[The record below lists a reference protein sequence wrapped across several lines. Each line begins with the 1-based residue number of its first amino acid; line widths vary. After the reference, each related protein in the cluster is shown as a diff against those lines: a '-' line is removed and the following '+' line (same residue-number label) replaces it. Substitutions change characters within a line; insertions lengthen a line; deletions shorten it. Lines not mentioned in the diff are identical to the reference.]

1 MPDKQ
6 DLILVEVDEA
16 LGSATITLNR
26 PEKRNALTAAMM
38 DEIANVYNDLGSRPN
53 IKVVV
58 ICGAGAAFC
67 GGADR
72 KAYPGDL
79 SAGPLDSDRRHA
91 LRIGER
97 LVEAIQG
104 CSAVTIA
111 KLHGAVVGGGMVIA
125 LASDIR
131 VASESAA
138 LSLPETA
145 IGLPLAWS
153 ATPLVIDE
161 VGSLLARELILL
173 GRVFT
178 AQEAKNAGMINA
190 VVAENALDATVQ
202 DYIETVIKRDT
213 AAVITSKMQFAA
225 LRKGRAMGDIT
236 MFDSLLLHYSTQL
249 DTVRH
254 AFGAESLTQ
263 PAAEQFAEI
272 GKA

>member
-6 DLILVEVDEA
+6 NLILVDIDET

-38 DEIANVYNDLGSRPN
+38 EEIANIYNDLGSRPN
-53 IKVVV
+53 IKTVV
-58 ICGAGAAFC
+58 ICGAGTAFC

-72 KAYPGDL
+72 KAYPGEL
-79 SAGPLDSDRRHA
+79 SSGPLDSDRRNA
-91 LRIGER
+91 LRVGER
-97 LVEAIQG
+97 LVAAIQG

-125 LASDIR
+125 LASDLR
-131 VASESAA
+131 VASDSAA

-161 VGSLLARELILL
+161 VGPMLARELILL

-178 AQEAKNAGMINA
+178 AAEAKDAGMINA
-190 VVAENALDATVQ
+190 SVAENALDSTVKK
-202 DYIETVIKRDT
+202 YIETVNQRDT
-213 AAVITSKMQFAA
+213 AAVITSKMQFSA
-225 LRKGRAMGDIT
+225 LSKGRAMGDIT

-249 DTVRH
+249 DAVRH
-254 AFGAESLTQ
+254 AFGAESLTNS
-263 PAAEQFAEI
+263 PAVQLAEI